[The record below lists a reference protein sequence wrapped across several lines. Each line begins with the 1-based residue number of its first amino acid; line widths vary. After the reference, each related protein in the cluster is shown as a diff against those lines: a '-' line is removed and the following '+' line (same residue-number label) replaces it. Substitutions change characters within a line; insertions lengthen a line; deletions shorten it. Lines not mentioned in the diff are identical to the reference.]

1 MSGTDPAGETALDD
15 VPRAVA
21 DIAAGRPVV
30 VVDDASRENEGD
42 IVFAAAKA
50 TPELLAF
57 TIRYARGLICV
68 PMLGADLDRLQVP
81 PMTSDN
87 QEHMGTAFTVSVDAR
102 DGITTGISAADRAR
116 TIRTLVDSATE
127 PYEIVRPGHVFPLRY
142 AEGGV
147 LRRAGHTEAAVDL
160 ARMAGLTEA
169 GVVAEIFNDDGTMAR
184 LPQLRAFADEHGL
197 ALITIAQLIEYRRH
211 SELMVRRVV
220 QTRLPNQF
228 GEWLAIGY
236 QNSVDGTEH
245 LALVLGDPLDPAGAG
260 DVLVRMHS
268 ECLTGDV
275 FGSRRCDCGAQLTA
289 AMAAIAAEGRGIVLY
304 LRGHEGRGIG
314 LLSKLRAYQLQD
326 GGADT
331 VDANLELGLPADAR
345 EYSTGAQ
352 ILADL
357 GVESLRLLTNNPDK
371 VRGLSGFGI
380 TVTGRVGLPVPPTPD
395 NLRYLLA
402 KRDRLGHQ
410 IDNLSVPNGHAGTG
424 VAVAAISPAG
434 PGGDGGAPVSAPRPV
449 PGAPVSAPRPDPGG
463 PVSAP
468 RPAPDGPVSAARPAP
483 GAPAAHAG

>member
-1 MSGTDPAGETALDD
+1 MITDETADETAPHGAEGLDT
-15 VPRAVA
+15 VEQAIA
-21 DIAAGRPVV
+21 DIAAGRAIV

-42 IVFAAAKA
+42 IVFAASKA

-68 PMLGADLDRLQVP
+68 PMLGEDLDRLQLP

-87 QEHMGTAFTVSVDAR
+87 QEHMGTAFTISVDAR

-127 PYEIVRPGHVFPLRY
+127 PYEIVRPGHIFPLRY
-142 AEGGV
+142 AAGGV

-160 ARMAGLTEA
+160 ARLAGLTPA

-184 LPQLRAFADEHGL
+184 RPQLRAFADRHGL
-197 ALITIAQLIEYRRH
+197 TLISIAQLIEHRRH
-211 SELMVRRVV
+211 SERTVRRVV
-220 QTRLPNQF
+220 QTRVPNQF
-228 GEWLAIGY
+228 GEWRAFGY
-236 QNSVDGTEH
+236 TNSVDGTEH
-245 LALVLGDPLDPAGAG
+245 LALVLGDLGDAAVPAPGGAAPADPPAVPAPGGATPPDPPE
-260 DVLVRMHS
+260 DVLVRVHS

-275 FGSRRCDCGAQLTA
+275 FGSQRCDCGAQLTA
-289 AMAAIAAEGRGIVLY
+289 AMAAIAAEGRGVVLY

-326 GGADT
+326 NGADT

-352 ILADL
+352 MLADL
-357 GVESLRLLTNNPDK
+357 GVRSLRLLTNNPDK

-380 TVTGRVGLPVPPTPD
+380 EVTGRVPLPVAATPD
-395 NLRYLLA
+395 NLRYLIA
-402 KRDRLGHQ
+402 KRDRLGHHLGELFIQ
-410 IDNLSVPNGHAGTG
+410 NGTPRPARAPGQAG
-424 VAVAAISPAG
+424 PAG
-434 PGGDGGAPVSAPRPV
+434 PT
-449 PGAPVSAPRPDPGG
+449 
-463 PVSAP
+463 
-468 RPAPDGPVSAARPAP
+468 
-483 GAPAAHAG
+483 APAAESR